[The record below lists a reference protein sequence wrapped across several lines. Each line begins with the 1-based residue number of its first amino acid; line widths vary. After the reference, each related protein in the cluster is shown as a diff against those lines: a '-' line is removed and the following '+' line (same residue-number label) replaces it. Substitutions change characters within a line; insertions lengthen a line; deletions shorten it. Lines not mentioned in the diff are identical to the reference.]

1 MCFALHNIMCTQTLA
16 FLLPALTLA
25 LRRAEAIATS
35 KGGEVPVQ
43 VCVCVCV
50 RLFVC
55 LCVYVCWALV
65 SVGS

>member
-43 VCVCVCV
+43 VCVCVCAPVCVPVCV
-50 RLFVC
+50 RLLGTGQC
-55 LCVYVCWALV
+55 R
-65 SVGS
+65 